1 MRRVRNAIA
10 ALMMISV
17 VAGCNSYGRTG
28 SAPPANTYERAQIP
42 GYHHIRFYGDAD
54 IGPQTTRQRLAGL
67 RRASDAER
75 LGALMAGRADAT
87 AQAVLDDLDKAI
99 IRQVEGARKI
109 DVLLLSGGGDGG
121 AYGAG
126 LLKGWAERGDRPQ
139 FQMVTGVSTGALIAP
154 LAFLGSGYDG
164 MLENFYTETKSND
177 IFLLRP
183 LQALF
188 GASGLVDSSPLRRQ
202 IERVV
207 TPTMVEAIAAERRR
221 GRLLLIG
228 TTDLDAQRQMIW
240 DIGRI
245 AASDQPDKVVLI
257 QRILLASASIPGA
270 FPPVPLKVTI
280 DGKTYQ
286 ELHVDGGVTRGVFA
300 YPPRA
305 VMPWPKGPRRMWVV
319 RNSKMSPEHI
329 ATRTGVLSIASRSL
343 STLIKSQ
350 AAGDVAALQAL
361 ARRDGF
367 EFNVTAVPP
376 AFPLASD
383 EPFDQTY
390 MRSLFATGE
399 KVGRS
404 GKGWFP
410 DAGPLSV
417 PSTAISQQVKN

>member
-1 MRRVRNAIA
+1 MGQMRQVLAA
-10 ALMMISV
+10 ALV
-17 VAGCNSYGRTG
+17 AAVAGCGSYARLN
-28 SAPPANTYERAQIP
+28 SAPPADRYETAQIT

-54 IGPQTTRQRLAGL
+54 LGPASDDRKARQL
-67 RRASDAER
+67 RGRSDAER
-75 LGALMAGRADAT
+75 LGALMAGDIAT
-87 AQAVLDDLDKAI
+87 ATPVDPDALDTAV
-99 IRQVEGARKI
+99 IRQVQTARKI

-126 LLKGWAERGDRPQ
+126 LLKGWTARGDRPE

-154 LAFLGSGYDG
+154 LAFLGPRYDP
-164 MLENFYTETKSND
+164 MLESFYTQTSSAD

-183 LQALF
+183 FKALF
-188 GASGLVDSSPLRRQ
+188 GAMGVADSGPLQRQ
-202 IERVV
+202 IAQVV
-207 TPTMVEAIAAERRR
+207 TPQMVDDIAQQRRR

-228 TTDLDAQRQMIW
+228 TTDLDAQRQVIW

-245 AASDQPDKVVLI
+245 AASDQPDKVALI
-257 QRILLASASIPGA
+257 RRILLASASIPGA
-270 FPPVPLKVTI
+270 FPPVPVNVTV
-280 DGKTYQ
+280 DGKAYQ

-305 VMPWPKGPRRMWVV
+305 VMPWPRGPRRMWVV
-319 RNSKMSPEHI
+319 RNSKMSPEYV
-329 ATRTGVLSIASRSL
+329 ATRAGVLAIASRSL

-350 AAGDVAALQAL
+350 ASGDVAALQSL

-367 EFNVTAVPP
+367 DFRVTAVPP
-376 AFPLASD
+376 TFPITPD
-383 EPFDQTY
+383 KPFDATY

-404 GKGWFP
+404 GQGWFA

-417 PSTAISQQVKN
+417 PSTAISLQAKN